1 MAPRLFKKLESK
13 LKSMQQTPPLE
24 PALAAPPTPSP
35 IPSPTPSQPASE
47 PTSKPSP
54 RPTPSPTPSAGPE
67 TSSLSLQAR
76 LWNQAYDELKVNES
90 KIVEA
95 YEKILS
101 AELHRGNLTSA
112 AFESQEI
119 EIGQT
124 REARWGQMK
133 QLVQAG
139 LERTQKEAAVK
150 GGIDDGLQAMHAVKG
165 AMDKAVQAAP
175 EAAIAWVGVCFG
187 LEILSNPVTEAGI
200 NRRGIAYV
208 ISRMEWYW
216 NLVYL
221 LLDEN
226 TAEKSAALREELEK
240 HVIQLYQKL
249 LLFQIKSVCL
259 YSRNQAAVLL
269 RDMFK
274 LDDWDG
280 QLNEIV
286 NIENMVQRD
295 SEQYNTEQVKSHLQ
309 NLATIAHSQE
319 VKLQNIHLAIQ
330 DQTRLQEKRHQ
341 DDKDKQCLKDLHVTD
356 PRADKKRIQDTKGGL
371 LKDSYRWILD
381 HSDFHRFR
389 DDPQSRL
396 LWIKGDPGKGK

>member
-1 MAPRLFKKLESK
+1 MAPRLFRKLESK
-13 LKSMQQTPPLE
+13 FKSTRQTPPLE
-24 PALAAPPTPSP
+24 PALAAPPTPP

-67 TSSLSLQAR
+67 TSSLSLQER
-76 LWNQAYDELKVNES
+76 LWNQAYDELKANEF

-112 AFESQEI
+112 AFESRGI

-150 GGIDDGLQAMHAVKG
+150 RGIDDGLQAVHAVKG
-165 AMDKAVQAAP
+165 AIDKAVQAAP

-226 TAEKSAALREELEK
+226 TAEKSTGLRAELEK
-240 HVIQLYQKL
+240 HIIQLYQKL

-259 YSRNQAAVLL
+259 YSRNQAAVLF

-280 QLNEIV
+280 QLNEIMDA
-286 NIENMVQRD
+286 ENVVQRESD
-295 SEQYNTEQVKSHLQ
+295 QYNTEQVKSHLQ

-319 VKLQNIHLAIQ
+319 
-330 DQTRLQEKRHQ
+330 KRHQ
-341 DDKDKQCLKDLHVTD
+341 DDKDEQCLKDLHVTD
-356 PRADKKRIQDTKGGL
+356 PSKDKKRIQDTKGGL
-371 LKDSYRWILD
+371 LKDSYGWILD
-381 HSDFHRFR
+381 HSGFQRFR

-396 LWIKGDPGKGK
+396 LWIKGDPGKGKTMLLCGIIDEL